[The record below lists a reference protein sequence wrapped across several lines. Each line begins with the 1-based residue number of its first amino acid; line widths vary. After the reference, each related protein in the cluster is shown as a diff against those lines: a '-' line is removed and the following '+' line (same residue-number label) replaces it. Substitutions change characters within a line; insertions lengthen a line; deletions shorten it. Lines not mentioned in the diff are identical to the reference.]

1 MSSFRQMYVHLY
13 DILIVARRDVCACR
27 TVVPFRS
34 YRPHAR
40 VCVTQNVPSSSNP
53 GVVSATTSD
62 VQKHISEF
70 VDHYFRLGHRIH
82 DQGHGVCQS
91 RIKFQAHINGSKR
104 GG

>member
-13 DILIVARRDVCACR
+13 DILIVARRDGGRVSHGC
-27 TVVPFRS
+27 TVSELPS
-34 YRPHAR
+34 AR
-40 VCVTQNVPSSSNP
+40 ARVTQNVPSSSNP